1 VLKIP
6 AFAKRQN
13 VIGHFKKTTVT
24 MTPEEEIELLK
35 KEIKDLDNELQDLDL
50 LEKYYSNAD
59 PKWREK
65 IEALIKI
72 NKRAIKLIKILDL

>member
-1 VLKIP
+1 
-6 AFAKRQN
+6 
-13 VIGHFKKTTVT
+13 
-24 MTPEEEIELLK
+24 MTPQEEIELLK